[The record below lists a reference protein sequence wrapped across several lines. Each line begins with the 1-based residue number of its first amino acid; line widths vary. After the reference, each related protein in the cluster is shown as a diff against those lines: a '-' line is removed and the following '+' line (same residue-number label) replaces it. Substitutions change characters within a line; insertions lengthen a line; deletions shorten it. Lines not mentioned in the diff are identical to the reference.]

1 MHLKRI
7 EIYGFKS
14 FADKLC
20 LNFNDGVTCIV
31 GPNGCG
37 KSNVSDAIRWVLGE
51 QRASDLRTGKGNKM
65 DQVIFKGTSSR
76 KPMAYCEVS
85 LTFENSDRT
94 LNMDADEVIIT
105 RKMYRT
111 GESEYYIN
119 NKRDLLKNLINLFR
133 DTGIGKDGY
142 SVIGQ
147 GKIDSFLTA
156 KPEDRRQIFE
166 EAAGISKYKAN
177 RNEALR
183 SLEKTQMNLD
193 VKSAVLRSYEER
205 IEPLEKQAAVAIQA
219 AGLRA
224 RIKELEVNH
233 FLYVT
238 ENSESENKK
247 IQDKLNEATKSLSEA
262 KAEQDKINREYD
274 DVSNKA
280 KSLDEN
286 IQSAY
291 EKIVELTKNAAAQ
304 DGEQK
309 RLKDALNEA
318 ERFLAE
324 KGKEVEEKQKTVE
337 ANKTVMHNQT
347 LTHQEVIKEYY
358 EAQAEED
365 KFNKLYEEKSTEL
378 RQKREKIE
386 LTNSIIIDAMSESIS
401 MTGDLA
407 QYKAEKLNLEKLIE
421 KEKET
426 LENKKI
432 ELGEIKK
439 QLKTADEQI
448 AEKVKDR
455 NEKKTGRGLLEE
467 KYNKKVAARKDAF
480 DKYNELKDT
489 LNQKKAWIAYQENSK
504 ANYANY
510 DQAVKFLMKS
520 GDKRVTDKICGVV
533 GDIIKVNPKYA
544 LAIEIALGNNINNM
558 VTRNQQDT
566 SYLIDYLKV
575 NRGGRGT
582 FLPLTAMTPR
592 PLESV
597 FDDALEE
604 DGCCG
609 IASDLVKCDREFR
622 PAIEVLL
629 GRVVVAE
636 DKETAVYLTEKYRK
650 AFRIVT
656 LTGENYAISGAV
668 TGGATQAMA
677 SRALSLDAEI
687 AEYTKQVEELEK
699 TKKAVEEELTALD
712 TEMKEME
719 KTFTVLENVLNKL
732 DKDISNDETKRQYV
746 IINRDRVEEEIA
758 KAEQSIKDQEAE
770 VLAKSLAI
778 DTEEQKMGTQTD
790 KRSNA
795 NDMLARMSDE
805 VAELEKEYKDANE
818 KRTAVINKVRALE
831 IREKELSVS
840 IATLEKESARLG
852 TEILNAVAQIKIRT
866 AESEKTREQLEALIL
881 KNTGN
886 EELQAAKQTRDA
898 LLLEKAAIAE
908 KQNTLHAA
916 VQTCSE
922 RVNDFN
928 EKKARAETQ
937 LENLRKEIEAVREKV
952 KEDYDLDYDSALSM
966 KIEGYV
972 DSVGLQET
980 KFLRKDLAKLGDVN
994 ERAVNDLKELKDQY
1008 EEEKIHYDDVI
1019 KARDMLNDTIR
1030 DLTEKMESKF
1040 TESFEKIKANFATVF
1055 GEMFDGGK
1063 GRLDLD
1069 VQYGQS
1075 VLDAGIIIEAEP
1087 PGKKLQNI
1095 DLLSGGERALTAIA
1109 IIFAIIKLNP
1119 VPFCILDEVD
1129 APLDDSN
1136 SSVYAKYLRKFSK
1149 NTQFIIVSH
1158 RKPTME
1164 LANELYGITMQEKGV
1179 SKVLSVKLSEAM
1191 KMAEEPG
1198 VH

>member
-1 MHLKRI
+1 MRLKKI
-7 EIYGFKS
+7 DVYGFKS

-20 LNFNDGVTCIV
+20 LTFNDGVTCIV

-37 KSNVSDAIRWVLGE
+37 KSNISDAIRWVLGE

-65 DQVIFKGTSSR
+65 DQVIFKGTNNR
-76 KPMAYCEVS
+76 KAMAYCEVS
-85 LTFENSDRT
+85 LTFENEDRT
-94 LNMDADEVIIT
+94 LNLDADEVVIT

-119 NKRDLLKNLINLFR
+119 GKRDLLKNLINLFR

-177 RNEALR
+177 RTEAMR
-183 SLEKTQMNLD
+183 SLDKTQINLD
-193 VKSAVLRSYEER
+193 LKTTILRSYEEQ
-205 IEPLEKQAAVAIQA
+205 IEPLEKQAAVAIKA
-219 AGLRA
+219 AGIKS
-224 RIKELEVNH
+224 RIRDLEVNH

-238 ENSESENKK
+238 ENSESENRK
-247 IQDKLNEATKSLSEA
+247 IQSKLDEAVQKLTLAKTEQEKTNVEYQAVSE
-262 KAEQDKINREYD
+262 
-274 DVSNKA
+274 KA
-280 KSLDEN
+280 KNLDDAIN
-286 IQSAY
+286 HAY
-291 EKIVELTKNAAAQ
+291 EKIVELTNSAAAQ

-309 RLKDALNEA
+309 RLKDSLEEA
-318 ERFLAE
+318 ERFIAE
-324 KGKEVEEKQKTVE
+324 KTKEVEEKQKTVE
-337 ANKTVMHNQT
+337 ADKIVMHNNTLEHQT
-347 LTHQEVIKEYY
+347 VIHDYY

-365 KFNKLYEEKSTEL
+365 KLNKEYEEKNNEL
-378 RQKREKIE
+378 KNKRSKIE

-407 QYKAEKLNLEKLIE
+407 QFKAEKVNLERTVE
-421 KEKET
+421 REKET
-426 LENKKI
+426 LEDNKR

-439 QLKTADEQI
+439 QLKTADDQI
-448 AEKVKDR
+448 EAKKKDR
-455 NEKKTGRGLLEE
+455 EEKKAGKKILDD
-467 KYNKKVAARKDAF
+467 KYNKKVALRQEAF
-480 DKYNELKDT
+480 DKFNELKDT
-489 LNQKKAWIAYQENSK
+489 LNQRKAWIAYQENSK
-504 ANYANY
+504 ANYSNY

-520 GDKRVTDKICGVV
+520 GDRSVTDKICGVV

-558 VTRNQQDT
+558 ITRNQQDT
-566 SYLIDYLKV
+566 SFLIDYLKK

-609 IASDLVKCDREFR
+609 VASDLVRCDREFK

-629 GRVVVAE
+629 GRVVVVE
-636 DKETAVYLTEKYRK
+636 DKDTAIYMTEKYRK

-668 TGGATQAMA
+668 TGGAVQSVA
-677 SRALSLDAEI
+677 SKALSLDAEI
-687 AEYTKQVEELEK
+687 AEYKKQVDELEK
-699 TKKAVEEELTALD
+699 TKKAVEIELNTIQ
-712 TEMKEME
+712 TEMAELE
-719 KTFTVLENVLNKL
+719 KTFSVLENVINKL

-746 IINRDRVEEEIA
+746 IINKERVEAEIQKLEEDI
-758 KAEQSIKDQEAE
+758 KAQENE
-770 VLAKSLAI
+770 IILKTMAI
-778 DTEEQKMGTQTD
+778 ENEEQKMGTQTD
-790 KRSNA
+790 KRSSA
-795 NDMLARMSDE
+795 NDMLAQMNDE
-805 VAELEKEYKDANE
+805 VVDLERECREANE
-818 KRTAVINKVRALE
+818 KRTNVINKVRTLQL
-831 IREKELSVS
+831 REKELSVS
-840 IATLEKESARLG
+840 ISNLEKDIARLG
-852 TEILNAVAQIKIRT
+852 AEILNAVSQIKIRT
-866 AESEKTREQLEALIL
+866 SEAEKNREKLEELIL
-881 KNTGN
+881 QSNGN
-886 EELQAAKQTRDA
+886 EQLQAAKKVRDD
-898 LLLEKAAIAE
+898 LLLEKAEIQDKQTKLHTAIQECAD
-908 KQNTLHAA
+908 
-916 VQTCSE
+916 

-937 LENLRKEIEAVREKV
+937 LENLQKEIEAAREKV
-952 KEDYDLDYDSALSM
+952 KEEYDLDYESALSM
-966 KIEGYV
+966 KMDDYI
-972 DSVGLQET
+972 DSFGQQEI
-980 KFLRKDLAKLGDVN
+980 KNLRKDLTKLGDVN
-994 ERAVNDLKELKDQY
+994 ERAVGDLKELKEKY
-1008 EEEKIHYDDVI
+1008 EEEKLHYDDVV
-1019 KARDMLNDTIR
+1019 KAKEMLLATIS

-1040 TESFEKIKANFATVF
+1040 TESFDKIKENFATVF
-1055 GEMFDGGK
+1055 SEMFDGGK

-1069 VQYGQS
+1069 VQFGQS
-1075 VLDAGIIIEAEP
+1075 VLDAGIIVEAEP

-1095 DLLSGGERALTAIA
+1095 DLLSGGEKALTAIA

-1136 SSVYAKYLRKFSK
+1136 SSVYAKYLRKFSR

-1191 KMAEEPG
+1191 KMAEQA
-1198 VH
+1198 